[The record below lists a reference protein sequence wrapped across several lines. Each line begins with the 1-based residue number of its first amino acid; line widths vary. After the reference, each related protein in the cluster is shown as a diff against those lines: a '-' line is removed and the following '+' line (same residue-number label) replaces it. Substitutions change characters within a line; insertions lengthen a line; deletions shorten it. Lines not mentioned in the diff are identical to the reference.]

1 MCVRYDEQ
9 IPGLFVEEKDTQ
21 KVVWFLGWKIEKLFG
36 FLEKEFRSQSGQE
49 AYPFFDQCYLNVVC
63 SILGFRWIRRRI
75 LKWVCSRE
83 CSMDNTWSKMRD
95 ATTPFLRCNWTFFMW
110 RIHDVLDVQGI
121 ISVILRVSV
130 GGKDTV
136 LKNRIGKDRSVSS
149 EGELKG

>member
-1 MCVRYDEQ
+1 MTDPSIKTGVTFALLVD
-9 IPGLFVEEKDTQ
+9 
-21 KVVWFLGWKIEKLFG
+21 
-36 FLEKEFRSQSGQE
+36 FRSADFESMV
-49 AYPFFDQCYLNVVC
+49 NVVC